1 MSIEREVIIMDYVI
15 YFIVDILLGFVP
27 QAMGCAVCLYAFT
40 GQTLKNRSFLV
51 TSAIFSGV
59 AVVVRLICNFGVID
73 FGFHTI
79 LIWILF
85 VVVAITYNKL
95 PVMQS
100 VIAIMLS
107 SLLILATELLVCVVV
122 GSIVGM
128 ERFNQ
133 IMNYDITRNTVQE
146 ATLRSIYGIPMN
158 VVFASV
164 ALIVYYFVK
173 KHRAKK
179 SASTNSEQGE

>member
-1 MSIEREVIIMDYVI
+1 MMDYII

-40 GQTLKNRSFLV
+40 GQTLKNRSFLI

-79 LIWILF
+79 LIWIVF
-85 VVVAITYNKL
+85 VIVAITYNKL

-100 VIAIMLS
+100 VMAIMLS
-107 SLLILATELLVCVVV
+107 SVLIVATELLVGIVI
-122 GSIVGM
+122 GSIIGM
-128 ERFNQ
+128 DRFNQ
-133 IMNYDITRNTVQE
+133 IMNYDITKNTVQE

-158 VVFASV
+158 VVFARV

-179 SASTNSEQGE
+179 SASANSEQSE

>member
-1 MSIEREVIIMDYVI
+1 MDYVI
-15 YFIVDILLGFVP
+15 YFVVDILLGFVP

-40 GQTLKNRSFLV
+40 GQPLKNRSFLI

-79 LIWILF
+79 LIWIVF
-85 VVVAITYNKL
+85 VIVAITYNKL

-100 VIAIMLS
+100 VMAIMLS
-107 SLLILATELLVCVVV
+107 SVLIVVTELLVGIVI
-122 GSIVGM
+122 GSIIGM
-128 ERFNQ
+128 DRFNQ
-133 IMNYDITRNTVQE
+133 IMNYDITKNTVQE

-179 SASTNSEQGE
+179 SASANSEQSE